1 MSSNHSIIYAH
12 ITYCNNAGLIACKPS
27 SLRPVLLYWWVLP
40 RSLTIWGCWEQ
51 NNHHST
57 YGRVSTVSIVIGVLI
72 SSRLQYAIITSFKLI
87 VRLAIA
93 NRQVSNFHFTKQT
106 ESRSLVWKA
115 VAGVAALHLL
125 PRPGDSQHIYQEDP
139 TNDANV
145 WWYTCSTLRF
155 LSMVLAEDDWR
166 VGKIREPTQIE
177 ISSKIFRGF
186 VFLPMAITS
195 RGSKCVSVQ
204 RVQHKNPSVLASCS
218 KALPAQPFSFAV
230 MASNPRLLGYQRGT
244 RIMGAKSKTLTRDTQ
259 AKGRSFFAGDHL
271 AELLL
276 DHRHFDCIDKAAKL
290 PNCVQAQAPDLR
302 PDAIMCASAML
313 HWYRGHSP
321 TLCLRSQSEP
331 HRGQKTPLLGGS
343 HLVNG

>member
-1 MSSNHSIIYAH
+1 VSSNHSIIYAH

-204 RVQHKNPSVLASCS
+204 RVQHKNPSVLASFS
-218 KALPAQPFSFAV
+218 KALPASAAAAAFRLSGQSFG
-230 MASNPRLLGYQRGT
+230 MARQCQHAQSYPRDTSIYLMEIAWLPT
-244 RIMGAKSKTLTRDTQ
+244 RAQNTARLSARDTHHGCKIKNIDARHSSKRPLFFRRRSFGWTLVGPQALWLHWQGSKT
-259 AKGRSFFAGDHL
+259 A
-271 AELLL
+271 
-276 DHRHFDCIDKAAKL
+276 
-290 PNCVQAQAPDLR
+290 
-302 PDAIMCASAML
+302 
-313 HWYRGHSP
+313 
-321 TLCLRSQSEP
+321 
-331 HRGQKTPLLGGS
+331 
-343 HLVNG
+343 